1 VACEPT
7 IQISLFLLV
16 ARDAEAHFELRILEA
31 IQGLYLTVTLFAKD
45 LLLDV
50 PFMVEKHVL
59 RQIVHFDPGRRCLGI
74 EIPVLLLDLRVIG
87 DDVFVAVKAF
97 FHRRDSWKAG
107 AVHIGMTEFTL
118 NLLHPCV
125 DSVAEGDR
133 LLRPKAFDRHEVEM
147 IEPGQNES
155 QTAEGHQDGQLISQ
169 QCIQPVS
176 YFTSCL

>member
-1 VACEPT
+1 VACEPA

-31 IQGLYLTVTLFAKD
+31 IHGLHLAVALFAKD

-59 RQIVHFDPGRRCLGI
+59 RQIVHFDPGRGCLGI
-74 EIPVLLLDLRVIG
+74 EIPVLLFDLRVIG
-87 DDVFVAVKAF
+87 DDVLVTVETF
-97 FHRRDSWKAG
+97 FYRGDSWKAG
-107 AVHIGMTEFTL
+107 AVYIGMTEFTL
-118 NLLHPCV
+118 NLLHTRV
-125 DSVAEGDR
+125 DPVAEGDR
-133 LLRPKAFDRHEVEM
+133 LLRPKAFDRHEVEV

-155 QTAEGHQDGQLISQ
+155 QAAEGHQDGQLISQ
-169 QCIQPVS
+169 QCLQPVS